1 VHQAP
6 SSTHPAA
13 GDVGMGV
20 TAVGMGVAIVGVGVA
35 SDSYKSTGACACK
48 VQFGTVLQ
56 PQF

>member
-1 VHQAP
+1 
-6 SSTHPAA
+6 
-13 GDVGMGV
+13 MGV
-20 TAVGMGVAIVGVGVA
+20 ASVGMGVAIVGVGVA